1 MKECLVI
8 SPILVFP
15 NFDKQF
21 ILFTDAS
28 NKRNQKHIIIY
39 TNQTF
44 SKAEKNYAMTKLECL
59 TVMWAIKHFHIYI
72 YGQKFKLIIDFLV
85 KMLPET

>member
-1 MKECLVI
+1 LKECLVI
-8 SPILVFP
+8 SPILVFS

-28 NKRNQKHIIIY
+28 NKRNQKYIIIY
-39 TNQTF
+39 ANQTF
-44 SKAEKNYAMTKLECL
+44 SKAEKNYAMTKLD
-59 TVMWAIKHFHIYI
+59 VYI
-72 YGQKFKLIIDFLV
+72 YGQRFKLIIDYLV